1 MPAFAR
7 RLRLLGLGIFRQR
20 EVLVTGTWR
29 LTSTSCKRRL
39 APPSVKLSLALFDW
53 LMVAQLEL
61 APP

>member
-1 MPAFAR
+1 M
-7 RLRLLGLGIFRQR
+7 
-20 EVLVTGTWR
+20 TGTWR